1 VRCVPKLRPMIT
13 KMRKANPRGR
23 PRLGDCRI
31 ETVIPQAV
39 MDALKASERE
49 TGMYHTRV
57 AANVLCE
64 WQKANA
70 SGGSSPQT

>member
-1 VRCVPKLRPMIT
+1 MRCVPKLPPMIA

-39 MDALKASERE
+39 MDALKANERE
-49 TGMYHTRV
+49 TGVYHTRV
-57 AANVLCE
+57 AANVLCN

-70 SGGSSPQT
+70 SDGSSLQT

>member
-1 VRCVPKLRPMIT
+1 
-13 KMRKANPRGR
+13 
-23 PRLGDCRI
+23 
-31 ETVIPQAV
+31 